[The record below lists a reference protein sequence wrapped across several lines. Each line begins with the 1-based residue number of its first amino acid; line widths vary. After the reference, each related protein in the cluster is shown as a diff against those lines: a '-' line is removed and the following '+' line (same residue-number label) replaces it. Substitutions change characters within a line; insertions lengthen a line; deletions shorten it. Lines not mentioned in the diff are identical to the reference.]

1 MKVFVTGGT
10 GQLGSEVVR
19 QLVARGDHVVALV
32 RDKNRARLLD
42 GVDCERLEGDVTR
55 PETLRVSGCEAVFH
69 LAGVVSYWPRGRA
82 RMDRVN
88 VDGTRAVLEA
98 AVAAGVSRFVL
109 TSSIA
114 ALGYVDG
121 DGEGSEDTAF
131 NWERFNLGYQE
142 TKRASEALVL
152 AETRVETVSVLP
164 GIVFGARDVH
174 RNGGRMLLQV
184 AKGIPGVPCGAT
196 TAANLTDVA
205 AGHLLALDKG
215 RSGRRYV
222 LGGTTASFASL
233 FARVAKVL
241 SKDPPGRVF
250 GEGVLLANG
259 LMSELVG
266 MVSGT
271 EPAFSRQLARVST
284 RNRRYSSDR
293 AVQELGYAPGP
304 LEIGIEACRAWYR
317 AEGIL

>member
-19 QLVARGDHVVALV
+19 QLVSRGDHVVALV
-32 RDKNRARLLD
+32 RDNGRARLLD
-42 GVDCERLEGDVTR
+42 GVDCERIEGDVTR
-55 PETLRVSGCEAVFH
+55 PETLKVSGCEAVFH
-69 LAGVVSYWPRGRA
+69 LAGVVSYWQRGRA

-88 VDGTRAVLEA
+88 VEGTRAGLEA
-98 AVAAGVSRFVL
+98 AAAAGVARFGL

-114 ALGYVDG
+114 ALGHVEG
-121 DGEGSEDTAF
+121 DGEGDEDTAF

-152 AETRVETVSVLP
+152 AETRMETVSVLP

-174 RNGGRMLLQV
+174 QNGGRMLLQV
-184 AKGIPGVPCGAT
+184 AQGIPGVPCGAT

-205 AGHLLALDKG
+205 AGHLLALDRG
-215 RSGRRYV
+215 RPGRRYV
-222 LGGTTASFASL
+222 LGGTTATFSAL
-233 FARVAKVL
+233 FAKVAKVL
-241 SKDPPGRVF
+241 EAEAPTRIF

-259 LMSELVG
+259 LLSELAGLVTG
-266 MVSGT
+266 K
-271 EPAFSRQLARVST
+271 EPAFTRQLARVST

-304 LEIGIEACRAWYR
+304 LEIGIEACREWYR